1 MSGAKVFGFFDLVGR
16 VTWTREWAPWGWLI
30 RATSKD
36 YILQQ
41 RPDQWIDKAN
51 ELLEIGDEGPA
62 LAILAA
68 IRDMRV
74 VTHDFKPI

>member
-1 MSGAKVFGFFDLVGR
+1 MSRQVFGFYDLVGQA
-16 VTWTREWAPWGWLI
+16 VWTREWTRWGWLI
-30 RATSKD
+30 RATAKD
-36 YILQQ
+36 YVVQL